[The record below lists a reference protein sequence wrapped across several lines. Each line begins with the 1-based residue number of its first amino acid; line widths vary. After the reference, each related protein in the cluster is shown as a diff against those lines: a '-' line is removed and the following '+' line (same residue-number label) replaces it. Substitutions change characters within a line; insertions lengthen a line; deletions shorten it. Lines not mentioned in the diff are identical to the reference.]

1 MRKTTKIIWF
11 GHRNQVGLRVI
22 QRFKLT
28 VMKKY
33 FSLLIMTFVSIIT
46 NAQTSK
52 LLMNDAKSYIGK
64 IDDKAKMNVG
74 FYSVF

>member
-1 MRKTTKIIWF
+1 
-11 GHRNQVGLRVI
+11 
-22 QRFKLT
+22 
-28 VMKKY
+28 
-33 FSLLIMTFVSIIT
+33 MTFVSIIT

>member
-1 MRKTTKIIWF
+1 MSTI
-11 GHRNQVGLRVI
+11 N
-22 QRFKLT
+22 
-28 VMKKY
+28 
-33 FSLLIMTFVSIIT
+33 

-74 FYSVF
+74 FYSVFLDKDSPETYKVNGYSDVEGTKADFSGTIIFNSEKTII